1 MNDDHNISNEDNDL
15 NGMAPKLSKLKS
27 DSLRHTERDQRSVIP
42 SGVEGRSADDSY
54 FDSFTS
60 KLQNRIEDEE
70 EIKALAPTLLSIDKY
85 SPFEVP
91 KDYFEE
97 LPTIIQERVIE
108 SSKKSSGLEWLFL
121 LFRPRFAVPMIVI
134 LFVSIAGIYYINNNS
149 IKNVELVEELSLED
163 NLYYINET
171 DILEHLTADASIENE
186 SVSED
191 DNSIENYLL
200 DNNIDESNLSNEL

>member
-15 NGMAPKLSKLKS
+15 NGMAPKLSKLS
-27 DSLRHTERDQRSVIP
+27 SNNPFNP
-42 SGVEGRSADDSY
+42 SDSY

-60 KLQNRIEDEE
+60 KLQNRIDDEE

-85 SPFEVP
+85 NPFEVP

-97 LPTIIQERVIE
+97 LPTIVQERVIE
-108 SSKKSSGLEWLFL
+108 SKKKSAGLEWLIL
-121 LFRPRFAVPMIVI
+121 LFRPRFAIPMII
-134 LFVSIAGIYYINNNS
+134 TIFIAIAGINYFINKS
-149 IKNVELVEELSLED
+149 VKNIESAEELSLED

-186 SVSED
+186 SISED

>member
-15 NGMAPKLSKLKS
+15 KGMAPKLSKLKQNNP
-27 DSLRHTERDQRSVIP
+27 LCHTERS
-42 SGVEGRSADDSY
+42 RSASNDY

-60 KLQNRIEDEE
+60 KLQNRIDDEE

-85 SPFEVP
+85 NPFEVP

-108 SSKKSSGLEWLFL
+108 SKKKSAGLEWLML
-121 LFRPRFAVPMIVI
+121 LFRPRFAVPLVI
-134 LFVSIAGIYYINNNS
+134 TVIIAIAGIKYLNNNNN
-149 IKNVELVEELSLED
+149 IKNIEATEELSLED
-163 NLYYINET
+163 NLYYINENE
-171 DILEHLTADASIENE
+171 ILEHLTADISIENE
-186 SVSED
+186 NTSED
-191 DNSIENYLL
+191 DSGIEDYLL

>member
-1 MNDDHNISNEDNDL
+1 M
-15 NGMAPKLSKLKS
+15 
-27 DSLRHTERDQRSVIP
+27 
-42 SGVEGRSADDSY
+42 
-54 FDSFTS
+54 
-60 KLQNRIEDEE
+60 QNRIEDEE

-163 NLYYINET
+163 NLYYINENE
-171 DILEHLTADASIENE
+171 ILEYLTADASIENE
-186 SVSED
+186 SGSED

>member
-15 NGMAPKLSKLKS
+15 KGMAPKLSKLKS
-27 DSLRHTERDQRSVIP
+27 DSLGHTERS
-42 SGVEGRSADDSY
+42 RSADESY

-60 KLQNRIEDEE
+60 KLQNRILDEE

-85 SPFEVP
+85 NPFEVP

-97 LPTIIQERVIE
+97 LPTIVQERVIE
-108 SSKKSSGLEWLFL
+108 SAKKSNGLEWLFL
-121 LFRPRFAVPMIVI
+121 LFRPRFAVPMLVV

-163 NLYYINET
+163 NLYYINENE
-171 DILEHLTADASIENE
+171 ILEHLTADASIENE
-186 SVSED
+186 SLSED

-200 DNNIDESNLSNEL
+200 ENNIDESNLSNEL

>member
-1 MNDDHNISNEDNDL
+1 MNNDHNISNEDNDL

-27 DSLRHTERDQRSVIP
+27 NSLRHTERS
-42 SGVEGRSADDSY
+42 RSADESY

-60 KLQNRIEDEE
+60 KLQNRIDDEE

-85 SPFEVP
+85 NPFDVP

-97 LPTIIQERVIE
+97 LPTLIQARVIE
-108 SSKKSSGLEWLFL
+108 NKEKSTIVDWLFWL
-121 LFRPRFAVPMIVI
+121 LRPRLAVSMIVI
-134 LFVSIAGIYYINNNS
+134 LFISITGIYYMNNNS
-149 IKNVELVEELSLED
+149 IKNTEATEELSLED
-163 NLYYINET
+163 NLYYINES
-171 DILEHLTADASIENE
+171 DILEHLTADASTAIE

-191 DNSIENYLL
+191 ENSIENYLL

>member
-1 MNDDHNISNEDNDL
+1 ML
-15 NGMAPKLSKLKS
+15 
-27 DSLRHTERDQRSVIP
+27 V
-42 SGVEGRSADDSY
+42 V
-54 FDSFTS
+54 
-60 KLQNRIEDEE
+60 
-70 EIKALAPTLLSIDKY
+70 
-85 SPFEVP
+85 
-91 KDYFEE
+91 
-97 LPTIIQERVIE
+97 
-108 SSKKSSGLEWLFL
+108 
-121 LFRPRFAVPMIVI
+121 

-200 DNNIDESNLSNEL
+200 DNNIDESNLNNEL